1 MILVMNMCLHNCKK
15 KLDIRLKTIDS
26 CFDRMLRSSAIN
38 RKRNIS
44 KIVHNDG
51 LVSYLWQSWSYFC
64 KDIIISSVKGS
75 ITEGGLP
82 TTSEYSQLDI
92 RQIITLAKL
101 FAQGK
106 PCPEQIKLSNEWS
119 DAVWGDLNK
128 INLIISGLTI
138 SNGETLLSAFGTMQ
152 EIKSLQ
158 VCRNAC
164 AHINPYTINK
174 VKELR
179 FNYSETKIKHPADM
193 MFWVSPA
200 TGEYLWKCW
209 IEEISLAAE
218 FSIK

>member
-1 MILVMNMCLHNCKK
+1 MILAMNMCLHNSKK
-15 KLDIRLKTIDS
+15 KLDARLRIIDS
-26 CFDRMLRSSAIN
+26 CFDRMLRSTKKYN
-38 RKRNIS
+38 GRNIS
-44 KIVHNDG
+44 KMVHNDG

-64 KDIIISSVKGS
+64 KDVIISSVKGS
-75 ITEGGLP
+75 TTEGGSH
-82 TTSEYSQLDI
+82 TSSEYSHLDI

-106 PCPEQIKLSNEWS
+106 PCPEQIKYSNEWS
-119 DAVWGDLNK
+119 VAVWGDLSK

-138 SNGETLLSAFGTMQ
+138 SNSDTLLSAFGTMQ

-158 VCRNAC
+158 ICRNAC
-164 AHINPYTINK
+164 AHINPYTIGK

-179 FNYSETKIKHPADM
+179 FNYSETIIKHPADM
-193 MFWVSPA
+193 MFWINPS

-218 FSIK
+218 FAIK